1 MEKSFGFYKCVWLYE
16 LALQKFCRNVVQNLA
31 LSPESSRAVMGEGGI
46 SKVTV
51 SLFFFLYHLFIIYL
65 YKFMQLN
72 SIAYNKLLTSK

>member
-46 SKVTV
+46 SKATV
-51 SLFFFLYHLFIIYL
+51 SLFFLPIPSFHYILVQIY
-65 YKFMQLN
+65 
-72 SIAYNKLLTSK
+72 TVE